1 MSPQESTGEMIF
13 TDLEQL
19 VIAGLPPSMPMSEAC
34 SALKLVTTSFTE
46 HALAWKESARSGRS
60 TIREHKAGAKVAR
73 QTAKDICTLLSEEE
87 VCQILDAEEVK
98 YYMTAPGRPYLIS
111 PADA

>member
-13 TDLEQL
+13 TELEQS
-19 VIAGLPPSMPMSEAC
+19 VIGLPPSMPMAEAC
-34 SALKLVTTSFTE
+34 SALRIVASSFTE
-46 HALAWKESARSGRS
+46 HALAWKESARNGRS

-73 QTAKDICTLLSEEE
+73 QTAKDICTLLPEEE
-87 VCQILDAEEVK
+87 VCRILDTEKVK